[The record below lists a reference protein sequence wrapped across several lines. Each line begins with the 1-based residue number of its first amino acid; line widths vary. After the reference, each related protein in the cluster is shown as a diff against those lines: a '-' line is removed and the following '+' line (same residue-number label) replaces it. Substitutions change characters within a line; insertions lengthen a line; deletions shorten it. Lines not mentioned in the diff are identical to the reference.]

1 MVRLG
6 YARRTVIDRKTLAV
20 LELLAVFFVLI
31 LISVVI
37 GILNSAR
44 AEAQIRKVTIIIVI
58 PVLRAPFHCLN
69 YFLILKVQ

>member
-6 YARRTVIDRKTLAV
+6 YARRTVIDRKT
-20 LELLAVFFVLI
+20 LAVFFVLI

-69 YFLILKVQ
+69 YFLMLKVQ